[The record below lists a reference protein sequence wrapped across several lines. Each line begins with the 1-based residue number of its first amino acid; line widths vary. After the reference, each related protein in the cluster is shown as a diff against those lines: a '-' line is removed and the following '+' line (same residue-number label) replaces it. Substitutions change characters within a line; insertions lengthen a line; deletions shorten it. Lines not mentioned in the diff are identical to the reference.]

1 MLQPLL
7 PSQLSQKVKNSMRRP
22 LEIKAEES
30 SVRSVVSLTSALESL
45 SSMQIAKTKNKV
57 LISNQFF
64 DEVWGI
70 YKQIRVDVL
79 FNFGRAPEQTTTD
92 KELLILITAKGG
104 LSGDIDQRLVRK
116 VTEHYDETK
125 NDILV
130 IGKHGALK
138 LKQAHIDYEHFFD
151 LPEGD
156 YINVD
161 PLMDIIRKYSR
172 SRIYYQNYISLS
184 EQAIK
189 DVDLSEVVSSK
200 GRVADLSTISDDMV
214 SEKTH
219 IFEPSSYAVAAY
231 LENSILRLTISQF
244 IYDSRLAQVASRFKA
259 MSAARER
266 SVETAGELRTE
277 YNRAK
282 RTQVDTR
289 LKESMA
295 GLKKIRAEGAQ

>member
-1 MLQPLL
+1 
-7 PSQLSQKVKNSMRRP
+7 MRRP
-22 LEIKAEES
+22 LEIKAEEA

-64 DEVWGI
+64 DEVWNI

-79 FNFGRAPEQTTTD
+79 FNYGRVAHETPID

-104 LSGDIDQRLVRK
+104 LSGDIDNRLIRK
-116 VTEHYDETK
+116 VVERYDENK
-125 NDILV
+125 NDVLV
-130 IGKHGALK
+130 IGHHGALK
-138 LKQAHIDYEHFFD
+138 LKQAHIDSNYYFD
-151 LPEGD
+151 LPEHD
-156 YINVD
+156 YVNVD
-161 PLMDIIRKYSR
+161 PLMDIIRKYSK
-172 SRIYYQNYISLS
+172 SRIFYQNYISLS
-184 EQAIK
+184 QQEIK

-200 GRVADLSTISDDMV
+200 GRVADMATVSDEMI
-214 SEKTH
+214 TANTY

-259 MSAARER
+259 MSAAKER
-266 SVETAGELRTE
+266 SITNASDLHTE

-282 RTQVDTR
+282 RSQVDTR

-295 GLKKIRAEGAQ
+295 GLKKLRAGGTS

>member
-1 MLQPLL
+1 
-7 PSQLSQKVKNSMRRP
+7 MRRP
-22 LEIKAEES
+22 LEIRAEEV

-64 DEVWGI
+64 NEVWSI

-79 FNFGRAPEQTTTD
+79 FNFGRTPEETPID

-104 LSGDIDQRLVRK
+104 LSGDIDQRLIRK
-116 VTEHYDETK
+116 FVERYDETK
-125 NDILV
+125 NDVLV
-130 IGKHGALK
+130 IGHHGALK
-138 LKQAHIDYEHFFD
+138 LKQSHVDYTYYFD
-151 LPEGD
+151 LPEKD

-161 PLMDIIRKYSR
+161 PLMDIVKKYAR
-172 SRIYYQNYISLS
+172 SRIFYQDYVSLS
-184 EQAIK
+184 QQEIK

-200 GRVADLSTISDDMV
+200 GRVADLDTVNDNLI
-214 SEKTH
+214 SEKTY
-219 IFEPSSYAVAAY
+219 IFEPSSYWVAAY

-259 MSAARER
+259 MSAAKER
-266 SVETAGELRTE
+266 SIDTASQLHVE

-282 RTQVDTR
+282 RNQVDVR

-295 GLKKIRAEGAQ
+295 GLKKIRAAEAGI

>member
-1 MLQPLL
+1 
-7 PSQLSQKVKNSMRRP
+7 MRRP
-22 LEIKAEES
+22 LEIKADE
-30 SVRSVVSLTSALESL
+30 VAVKSVVSLTSALESL

-64 DEVWGI
+64 DEVWKI

-79 FNFGRAPEQTTTD
+79 FNFGRQVDEKPID

-104 LSGDIDQRLVRK
+104 LSGDIDQRLIRK
-116 VTEHYDETK
+116 FLEYYDEQHH
-125 NDILV
+125 DVLV
-130 IGKHGALK
+130 IGHHGALK
-138 LKQAHIDYEHFFD
+138 LKQSHVDYAYYFD

-161 PLMDIIRKYSR
+161 PLMDITRKYSR
-172 SRIYYQNYISLS
+172 SRIFYQNYISLGQQMI
-184 EQAIK
+184 EE
-189 DVDLSEVVSSK
+189 VDLSEVVSSK
-200 GRVADLSTISDDMV
+200 GRVADLSTVGDDVV
-214 SEKTH
+214 SEKTY

-259 MSAARER
+259 MSAAKER
-266 SVETAGELRTE
+266 SIENANDLHVE

-282 RTQVDTR
+282 RNQVDTR
-289 LKESMA
+289 LKESLA
-295 GLKKIRAEGAQ
+295 GLKKVRAGGAA

>member
-1 MLQPLL
+1 
-7 PSQLSQKVKNSMRRP
+7 MRRP
-22 LEIKAEES
+22 LEIKAEEA

-64 DEVWGI
+64 DEVWNI
-70 YKQIRVDVL
+70 YKQIRVDAL
-79 FNFGRAPEQTTTD
+79 FNFGRMVDETSIN

-104 LSGDIDQRLVRK
+104 LSGDIDQRLIRK
-116 VTEHYDETK
+116 FLERYDETK
-125 NDILV
+125 NDVLV
-130 IGKHGALK
+130 IGHHGALK
-138 LKQAHIDYEHFFD
+138 LKQSHVDATYYFD
-151 LPEGD
+151 LPEKD

-161 PLMDIIRKYSR
+161 PLMDIIKTYAK
-172 SRIYYQNYISLS
+172 SRIFYQNYVSLS
-184 EQAIK
+184 QQDIK

-200 GRVADLSTISDDMV
+200 GRVADLSTISDDLV
-214 SEKTH
+214 SQKTY

-259 MSAARER
+259 MSAAKER
-266 SVETAGELRTE
+266 SIETAGELHTE

-282 RTQVDTR
+282 RNQVDTR

-295 GLKKIRAEGAQ
+295 GLKKIRAEGAA

>member
-1 MLQPLL
+1 
-7 PSQLSQKVKNSMRRP
+7 MRRP
-22 LEIKAEES
+22 LEIKAEEA

-45 SSMQIAKTKNKV
+45 STMQIAKTKNKV

-64 DEVWGI
+64 DAVWNI

-79 FNFGRAPEQTTTD
+79 FNFGRKVDEKPID

-104 LSGDIDQRLVRK
+104 LSGDIDQRLIRRVLERY
-116 VTEHYDETK
+116 EESK
-125 NDILV
+125 NDVLV
-130 IGKHGALK
+130 IGHHGALK
-138 LKQAHIDYEHFFD
+138 LKQSHVDATYYFD
-151 LPEGD
+151 LPEKD

-161 PLMDIIRKYSR
+161 PLMDIVKRYSR
-172 SRIYYQNYISLS
+172 SRIFYQDYVSLS
-184 EQAIK
+184 QQDIK

-200 GRVADLSTISDDMV
+200 GRAADLSTLDDSLI
-214 SEKTH
+214 SEKTY

-259 MSAARER
+259 MSAAKER
-266 SVETAGELRTE
+266 SVENAKELHTE

-282 RTQVDTR
+282 RNQVDTR

-295 GLKKIRAEGAQ
+295 GLKKIRAAGGK

>member
-1 MLQPLL
+1 
-7 PSQLSQKVKNSMRRP
+7 MRRP
-22 LEIKAEES
+22 LEIKAEEA
-30 SVRSVVSLTSALESL
+30 SVRSVVSLTSALETL

-64 DEVWGI
+64 DEVWNI

-79 FNFGRAPEQTTTD
+79 FNFGRAPEEVPID

-104 LSGDIDQRLVRK
+104 LSGDIDQRLIRK
-116 VTEHYDETK
+116 VLEHYDEHA
-125 NDILV
+125 NDVLV
-130 IGKHGALK
+130 IGHHGALK
-138 LKQAHIDYEHFFD
+138 LKQSHVDYTYYFE
-151 LPEGD
+151 LPEKD

-161 PLMDIIRKYSR
+161 PLMDIIKKYAR
-172 SRIYYQNYISLS
+172 SRIFYQNYISLS
-184 EQAIK
+184 QQEIK

-200 GRVADLSTISDDMV
+200 GRVADLDTLTDEHV

-231 LENSILRLTISQF
+231 LEQSILRLTISQF

-259 MSAARER
+259 MSAAKER
-266 SVETAGELRTE
+266 SIDNASELHTE

-282 RTQVDTR
+282 RNQVDTR
-289 LKESMA
+289 LKESLA
-295 GLKKIRAEGAQ
+295 GLKKIRAGGADA